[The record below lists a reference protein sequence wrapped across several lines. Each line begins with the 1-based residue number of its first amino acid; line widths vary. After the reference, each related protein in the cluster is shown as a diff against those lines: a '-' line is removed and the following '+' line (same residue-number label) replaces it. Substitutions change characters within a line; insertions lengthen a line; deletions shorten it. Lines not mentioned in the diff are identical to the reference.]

1 MTTLTLVGRHYLMC
15 LNDLFLIFLE
25 LKFELSQVF
34 LKIHF
39 IVGDTPLWVLLNH
52 LLLLDELWGLD
63 IVLCFFFL
71 NSLRIVIIVFLSN
84 LNWDLGMRGGERI
97 ISVLRWLSNES
108 ITLLIGIVRE
118 RRLDHF
124 IVWISCHLCSLAI
137 ITSIRLR
144 IVVLFISLLVFLIL
158 IDIHGLVV
166 ILPFDWLVF
175 SWTILST
182 IIHTQIESWS
192 HSRFFVNSRLC
203 LLP

>member
-84 LNWDLGMRGGERI
+84 LNWDLGMRRGERI
-97 ISVLRWLSNES
+97 ISVLMWLSNES
-108 ITLLIGIVRE
+108 VTLLLRIVWE

-124 IVWISCHLCSLAI
+124 IVWISCHLCSLSI
-137 ITSIRLR
+137 ITSVRLR
-144 IVVLFISLLVFLIL
+144 IEVLFISLLVFLIL